1 MVILIRCNDIVTDP
15 RAMKYV
21 KYIRDNKIP
30 HRFIGW
36 DRDMAKPDIEDAILM
51 QMPAGYNVGGM
62 KAAWNRI
69 KWMFFVYKQ
78 LCKMKVRNATLH
90 GCDVDSAFP
99 AACYKLF
106 HPSNKLIFDV
116 FDWFSATLY
125 DQNGLI
131 KLAFRVMERFTV
143 RHSDYVFICEE
154 ERIRQIPFKVE
165 PNKVKVLPNIP
176 YFESSDFLRKDENLL
191 FDNDKLTVSYVGG
204 FCNERCLSEIVD
216 LAEKGVINLA
226 IAGFGDKELEEKLD
240 NLRDCPYIKYYGKVS
255 YQDGLN
261 ISYNSDVMY
270 AMYSK
275 INPNHIYAA
284 PNKFYEAMFLGKPL
298 FTTKG
303 TIVENKVQDRNTG
316 YVSEESEAEIRDVIE
331 SISREDM
338 VAKGCRAR
346 ENWEKV
352 FCNYTRDFLKKD
364 YMNMINSY
372 KSETYGGGCPKSI

>member
-36 DRDMAKPDIEDAILM
+36 DRDMAKPEIEDAILM

-62 KAAWNRI
+62 KAAWNRV

-131 KLAFRVMERFTV
+131 KLAFRVMEHFTV
-143 RHSDYVFICEE
+143 KHSDYVFICEE

-191 FDNDKLTVSYVGG
+191 FDNEKLTVSYVGG
-204 FCNERCLSEIVD
+204 FDESRFLKELIAVAKEGN
-216 LAEKGVINLA
+216 INLS
-226 IAGFGDKELEEKLD
+226 IAGFGNQAIETELDDVCKQYS
-240 NLRDCPYIKYYGKVS
+240 NIKYHGKVK
-255 YQDGLN
+255 YNDGLN
-261 ISYNSDVMY
+261 VSNNSDVMY
-270 AMYSK
+270 AMYCKS
-275 INPNHIYAA
+275 NPNHIFAA
-284 PNKFYEAMFLGKPL
+284 PNKYYEAMFLGKAL
-298 FTTKG
+298 ITTKG
-303 TIVENKVQDRNTG
+303 TIVEDKVLKNDTG
-316 YVSEESEAEIRDVIE
+316 YAIEENIDELRELVNNLSKGDLISKGLNAKKLWDVKYRDYVQRFFDE
-331 SISREDM
+331 EYLEM
-338 VAKGCRAR
+338 VR
-346 ENWEKV
+346 
-352 FCNYTRDFLKKD
+352 
-364 YMNMINSY
+364 
-372 KSETYGGGCPKSI
+372 